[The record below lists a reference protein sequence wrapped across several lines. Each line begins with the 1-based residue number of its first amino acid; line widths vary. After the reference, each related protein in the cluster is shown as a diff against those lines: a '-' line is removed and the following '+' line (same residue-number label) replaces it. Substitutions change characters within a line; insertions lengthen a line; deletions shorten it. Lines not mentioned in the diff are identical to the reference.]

1 MKKSSETPR
10 AQCISS
16 TAHGARARKTI
27 KPHSNPATIVPGLGK
42 MLLRHGEGELNHET
56 EPGSGSRLM
65 SRRMAEQN
73 STQAVELRAA
83 VFAGDDKAKVAARR
97 AAGILDERRIDTWP
111 YQRFCPHGIC

>member
-73 STQAVELRAA
+73 STQAVELRGDPDGG
-83 VFAGDDKAKVAARR
+83 AGQGRNA
-97 AAGILDERRIDTWP
+97 DERDHMRRDHT
-111 YQRFCPHGIC
+111 GGTLAS